1 MATRV
6 RLAWAAVIVT
16 AAHASRTW
24 AAIFDAAYFF
34 RSQLITIN
42 CFWMIWY
49 PIRLGRSH
57 THIHTYTHFK
67 QLAKGAWVRI
77 NSYLIVTVL
86 QALTFSL
93 KCCTSKITF
102 VDKYVLIK
110 QRLIFTIALPLS
122 ISLALSYLL
131 LFSINKTVLLMDVL
145 LIILIPNLVAYKK
158 EIVNIILVLM
168 DFESLASVS
177 LNVVLDYRALTW
189 CCISVSL

>member
-1 MATRV
+1 
-6 RLAWAAVIVT
+6 
-16 AAHASRTW
+16 
-24 AAIFDAAYFF
+24 
-34 RSQLITIN
+34 
-42 CFWMIWY
+42 
-49 PIRLGRSH
+49 
-57 THIHTYTHFK
+57 
-67 QLAKGAWVRI
+67 
-77 NSYLIVTVL
+77 VL

-177 LNVVLDYRALTW
+177 LNVVLDYRALT
-189 CCISVSL
+189 